1 MATLP
6 TRLQQQACDHLA
18 EALYGVTEASR
29 LDGKGKLGQ
38 AELAEIAGLIVRV
51 SSAFTLDQI
60 VARALERRGKAL
72 GLSPGHAEMIT
83 LLDVEV
89 KPLEMLLLSDAEFRE
104 LADRMQEELG
114 EV

>member
-18 EALYGVTEASR
+18 EALYLVTEASR
-29 LDGKGKLGQ
+29 LDGKGKLGG
-38 AELAEIAGLIVRV
+38 AELAGLIARV

-83 LLDVEV
+83 LLAVEV
-89 KPLEMLLLSDAEFRE
+89 KPLEMLLLSDAEFRGLMDGLE
-104 LADRMQEELG
+104 QELG